1 MRGAASRHPL
11 GGNEPFFIYGFTMK
25 QLRWQILVVIITLVI
40 VAVLLYTQQSS
51 PVPGGVI
58 QQQPEQG
65 GVYTEA
71 LVGSLGRLNPLLDW
85 NNTADRDVNR
95 LLFSGL
101 VRFDERGM
109 PRADLADAW
118 ATTPDGTI
126 YNFTIRPNAVW
137 HDGMPVTSDDVIFTI
152 EMMKSAGSLYP
163 QDIKDLWS
171 RVEVTKLNDK
181 NLKFTLPEP
190 YVPFIDYLAFG
201 VVPKH
206 LLESIP
212 PDQLASAE
220 FNIKPV
226 GTGPYKFD
234 QLIVEN
240 GRIMG
245 VVLTLSTNYY
255 GTPPFI
261 EQVVFRYYPT
271 SAAAFDAYRQGD
283 VFAIGQITSDVLDA
297 ALEEP
302 NLLFYSSRMP
312 QMGFVLFNLT
322 NPEMPFLQDPKLRR
336 ALMLG
341 LNRASIINTVMQ
353 GQAFVANSPI
363 LPGSWA
369 YFDGIEHFEYD
380 PDAAIALLKAEGY
393 VIPAGGGDV
402 RAKDGIP
409 LAFTMVHPDDA
420 VHTQIAQ
427 AIQTQWGKLGVRVEL
442 QPQPYDQLV
451 LTTLTSR
458 AFQSALVD
466 LNLSRTPDPDPYP
479 FWHQAEAVGGQNY
492 SGWDNRVA
500 SEYLEQARV
509 SADYLLRAK
518 LYRNFQ
524 VVFAKELPALPLY
537 VPVYS
542 YGVDSQVQGVQI
554 GPLYEPSDRLNTF
567 TNWYLLTRR
576 ALEQG
581 TAPTVS
587 P

>member
-1 MRGAASRHPL
+1 MVARGAIRSEGTSL
-11 GGNEPFFIYGFTMK
+11 SLFYNSDMK
-25 QLRWQILVVIITLVI
+25 KLRWQILVVVITLVI
-40 VAVLLYTQQSS
+40 VGALLYTQQSS
-51 PVPGGVI
+51 PVPGGAI

-65 GVYTEA
+65 GVYSEA

-85 NNTADRDVNR
+85 NNTADRDVDR

-109 PRADLADAW
+109 PHADLADSW
-118 ATTPDGTI
+118 GVSQDGTI

-137 HDGMPVTSDDVIFTI
+137 HDGTPVTSDDVIFTI
-152 EMMKSAGSLYP
+152 ERMKSAGSLYP
-163 QDIKDLWS
+163 QDIKDLWG
-171 RVEVTKLNDK
+171 RVTVTRLNEK

-190 YVPFIDYLAFG
+190 YVPFLDYLTFG

-206 LLESIP
+206 LLEAVP
-212 PDQLASAE
+212 PDQMASAE

-226 GTGPYKFD
+226 GTGPYRFD
-234 QLIVEN
+234 QLLVED
-240 GRIMG
+240 GQIRG

-255 GTPPFI
+255 GTPSFI

-283 VFAIGQITSDVLDA
+283 VSAVGQVSLDVLNA
-297 ALEEP
+297 VLEEP
-302 NLLFYSSRMP
+302 GLSLYSSRLP

-322 NPEMPFLQDPKLRR
+322 SPELPFLQDAEVRR

-341 LNRASIINTVMQ
+341 LNRPNIINTVLQ
-353 GQAFVANSPI
+353 GQAFVADSPI

-369 YFDGIEHFEYD
+369 YFDGIEKFAYD
-380 PDAAIALLKAEGY
+380 PDAAIALLKKEGY

-402 RAKDGIP
+402 RAKDGVP
-409 LAFTMVHPDDA
+409 LAFTLAHPDDA
-420 VHTQIAQ
+420 IHTQIAQ
-427 AIQTQWGKLGVRVEL
+427 AIQTQWMRIGVRVEL
-442 QPQPYDQLV
+442 IPQPYDQLV
-451 LTTLTSR
+451 LTTLASR

-492 SGWDNRVA
+492 SGWDNRAA

-509 SADYLLRAK
+509 TADYSLRAK

-524 VVFAKELPALPLY
+524 VVFARELPALPLY

-542 YGVDSQVQGVQI
+542 YGVDEQVQGVQI

-567 TNWYLLTRR
+567 TRWYLITRR
-576 ALEQG
+576 ALGQN
-581 TAPTVS
+581 TPS

>member
-1 MRGAASRHPL
+1 
-11 GGNEPFFIYGFTMK
+11 MK
-25 QLRWQILVVIITLVI
+25 QLRWQILVVVVTLVI
-40 VAVLLYTQQSS
+40 VAFLLYTQQSA
-51 PVPGGVI
+51 PVTGNTI
-58 QQQPEQG
+58 LQQPEQG

-85 NNTADRDVNR
+85 NNTADRDVDR

-101 VRFDERGM
+101 VRFDERGL
-109 PRADLADAW
+109 PHADLAESW
-118 ATTPDGTI
+118 GVSQDGTI

-137 HDGMPVTSDDVIFTI
+137 HDGTPVTSDDVLFTI

-163 QDIKDLWS
+163 QDIKDLWG
-171 RVEVTKLNDK
+171 RVTVTKLNEK

-190 YVPFIDYLAFG
+190 YVPFLDYLTFG

-206 LLESIP
+206 LLASVP
-212 PDQLASAE
+212 PEQMASAE
-220 FNIKPV
+220 FNIAPV
-226 GTGPYKFD
+226 GSGPYQFD

-240 GRIMG
+240 GQIQG
-245 VVLTLSTNYY
+245 VVLNLAPNYY

-271 SAAAFDAYRQGD
+271 SAAAFEAYRQGD
-283 VFAIGQITSDVLDA
+283 VSAVGRIGPEVLNA
-297 ALEEP
+297 ALAEP
-302 NLLFYSSRMP
+302 NLSVYSSRLP
-312 QMGFVLFNLT
+312 QMGFVLFNLA
-322 NPEMPFLQDPKLRR
+322 NPETPFLQDPDIRR

-341 LNRASIINTVMQ
+341 LNRPAIINNVLQ
-353 GQAFVANSPI
+353 GQAFVADSPI

-369 YFDGIEHFEYD
+369 YYDGIEKFEYD
-380 PDAAIALLKAEGY
+380 PEAAISLLKNKGY

-402 RAKDGIP
+402 RAKDGVP
-409 LAFTMVHPDDA
+409 LAFTLIHPDDA

-427 AIQTQWGKLGVRVEL
+427 AIQTQWAQIGVAVQL

-451 LTTLTSR
+451 LTTLASR
-458 AFQSALVD
+458 AFQAALVD

-492 SGWDNRVA
+492 TGWDNRAA

-509 SADYLLRAK
+509 TADYALRAK

-524 VVFAKELPALPLY
+524 VIFAKELPALPLY
-537 VPVYS
+537 IPVYS
-542 YGVDSQVQGVQI
+542 YGVDAQVKGVQI

-567 TNWYLLTRR
+567 TRWYLLTRR
-576 ALEQG
+576 ALDQG
-581 TAPTVS
+581 TPS